1 MKLPSPERSSS
12 GLWPAAVILVGL
24 LALPGTSSG
33 QEATGEQAR
42 TQQRLQALRNQID
55 QLEERR
61 NETARREQAT
71 LETLEETN
79 REIKIRQALID
90 TYSQRIEQLRARSD
104 SLRRSMTNLENQ
116 LEELRSEYRERVRHA
131 YMYGRL
137 HDLAL
142 VLSAESINQMF
153 IRLQYLR
160 RFALERER
168 KRREI
173 EETRAE
179 LEEQQEGL
187 EATIAENQEL
197 LKESRSE
204 RRQLVDLRQK
214 RRSLIDELRARRS
227 ELEQELTQTRRD
239 ARQLE
244 QKLEALMASEE
255 RRREEAG
262 AEARAEAEALT
273 GSFRENKGQL
283 PWPVQDGVVT
293 ETYGTHVHEVYG
305 TKTVSPGMTIQTEPE
320 SPVHAVFSGTVS
332 RVFVMAG
339 YGSCATIRHG
349 DFMSVYCNLSSLY
362 VREEDE
368 VTSGDRIAHAGND
381 DQPLGN
387 AVFFG
392 LFTGNGHTDPR
403 PWLAEQ

>member
-1 MKLPSPERSSS
+1 MTAFSPHRPAP
-12 GLWPAAVILVGL
+12 GLCLAPVVLVAL
-24 LALPGTSSG
+24 LVLPGTASG
-33 QEATGEQAR
+33 QESAGEQAR
-42 TQQRLQALRNQID
+42 TQQRLEALRNQIE
-55 QLEERR
+55 QLEARR
-61 NETARREQAT
+61 SETARREQAT

-79 REIKIRQALID
+79 REIKVRQALID
-90 TYSQRIEQLRARSD
+90 TYSQRIAQLRARSD
-104 SLRRSMTNLENQ
+104 SLRRSMADLETQ

-131 YMYGRL
+131 YKYGRL

-142 VLSAESINQMF
+142 VLSAESINQML

-160 RFALERER
+160 RFAIERER

-179 LEEQQEGL
+179 LEDQQEDL
-187 EATIAENQEL
+187 QATIAENQEL

-214 RRSLIDELRARRS
+214 RRSLIEELRARQS
-227 ELEQELTQTRRD
+227 ELEQELTQTRQD

-244 QKLEALMASEE
+244 QKLEELMASEE

-262 AEARAEAEALT
+262 AEARAEADALT

-283 PWPVQDGVVT
+283 PWPVRDGVVT
-293 ETYGTHVHEVYG
+293 ETYGTQVHEVYG

-349 DFMSVYCNLSSLY
+349 DYMSVYCNLSSLY
-362 VREEDE
+362 VREGDE
-368 VTSGDRIAHAGND
+368 VTSGDRIAHAGD
-381 DQPLGN
+381 EEQPLGN

-392 LFTGNGHTDPR
+392 LFTGDGHINPR